1 MLIKMLPIEPLLPDI
16 RKALTTAGRAVLQA
30 PPGAG
35 KTTLVPLALLDEAW
49 LAEKKILLLEPRRLA
64 ARAAAN
70 RMAEL
75 LDQQVGETVGYRTR
89 LDSRVGPRTR
99 IEVVTQGILTRMLQ
113 DDPALEETG
122 LVIFDEFHERS
133 LQADLGLALCLE
145 SRSVLRPDL
154 RLLIMSA
161 TISTEPIAELL
172 GQAPVL
178 IGQGRSFPVTTHYLG
193 TEPRLHPIQLTAA
206 TVLRA
211 LAEEEGSFLV
221 FLPGVG
227 EIRRVAALLEEEG
240 LPADVHLAPLFGNLT
255 RREQDRAIRPCAPGR
270 RKIVLATAIAET
282 SLTIDGIRVVIDSG
296 LMRVS
301 RFDPNSGMS
310 RLVTVPVSRAAAD
323 QRRGRAGRLGPGI
336 CFRLWTTSTQIQL
349 REETGPEI
357 LTADLAPLALELA
370 RWGIQ
375 DPQSLAW
382 LDPVPAGPF
391 NQARQL
397 LTELGALDNRGR
409 ITEHGRRM
417 AKLAMHPRLARM
429 VLAGKKLGL
438 GSLACDLAA
447 LISER
452 DIIRGGDEPDIRS
465 RLEILA
471 DPRHPAPHDRGAK
484 KRITGTAA
492 RWHKQLNISR
502 KNSDQDRAGL
512 LLSLAFPDR
521 IGQKRPGRTGRFLLA
536 NGRGAMVPAASFLAR
551 ADYMVAASLDDRKKE
566 ARIFLGAPV
575 TRADLEEQ
583 WRDAIIWREVVVWD
597 SGSRAVLARK
607 QKKLGQLV
615 LRDEPLTAGADPEIS
630 AALISG
636 IRELGLQILPWTGEL
651 RAWQARVLLM
661 RRLAPQAGWP
671 DVSDKALQATLEE
684 WLAPYIAGMRS
695 CAQLARL
702 DLKSALTG
710 QLNRPQQKNLERL
723 APTHLTVPSGSRIR
737 LQYRPDQ
744 APVLA
749 VRLQEMFGA
758 NDTPRIANSQ
768 VRLLLHLLSPARR
781 PVQVTRDLAGFWK
794 NTYPEVR
801 KDLRAR
807 YAKHYW
813 PEDPLNAAP
822 TSRVKPRKTNR
833 KQ

>member
-1 MLIKMLPIEPLLPDI
+1 MLPIEPLLPDI
-16 RKALTTAGRAVLQA
+16 KEAIAIAGRAVLQA

-35 KTTLVPLALLDEAW
+35 KTTLVPLALLEEPW
-49 LAEKKILLLEPRRLA
+49 LENKKIILLEPRRLA

-75 LDQQVGETVGYRTR
+75 RNQQVGETVGYRTR
-89 LDSRVGPRTR
+89 LDSRVGARTR
-99 IEVVTQGILTRMLQ
+99 IEVITEGILTRMLQ

-145 SRSVLRPDL
+145 TRSILRPDL

-172 GQAPVL
+172 GQAPV
-178 IGQGRSFPVTTHYLG
+178 ITSQGRSFPVTTHYLG
-193 TEPRLHPIQLTAA
+193 AEPRLHPEQLTIT

-211 LAEEEGSFLV
+211 LAKEEGSILV

-227 EIRRVAALLEEEG
+227 EIRRVAALLQEAG
-240 LPADVHLAPLFGNLT
+240 LPANVHLAPLYGNLT
-255 RREQDRAIRPCAPGR
+255 RPEQDRAIRPCPLAS
-270 RKIVLATAIAET
+270 RKIVLATSIAET

-310 RLVTVPVSRAAAD
+310 RLVTLPVSRAAAD
-323 QRRGRAGRLGPGI
+323 QRRGRAGRLGPGV
-336 CFRLWTTSTQIQL
+336 CFRLWTRSTQIQL
-349 REETGPEI
+349 REQTGPEI

-370 RWGIQ
+370 RWGVG
-375 DPQSLAW
+375 DPKSLAW

-391 NQARQL
+391 NQAREL
-397 LTELGALDNRGR
+397 LTELGALDGQGR
-409 ITEHGRRM
+409 LTGQGRRM
-417 AKLAMHPRLARM
+417 AQLAMHPRLARM
-429 VLAGKKLGL
+429 VLAGKKQGL

-452 DIIRGGDEPDIRS
+452 DIIQGNNDPDIRT

-471 DPRHPAPHDRGAK
+471 DQRHPAAHDRGAK
-484 KRITGTAA
+484 KRIIRTAA
-492 RWHKQLNISR
+492 RWRKQLQIAR
-502 KNSDQDRAGL
+502 ENSDPDRAGL

-536 NGRGAMVPAASFLAR
+536 NGRGGIVPAASFLAR
-551 ADYMVAASLDDRKKE
+551 ADYLVAAALDGGKKE

-575 TRADLEEQ
+575 TRAELEEQ
-583 WRDAIIWREVVVWD
+583 WRDAISWRQIVAWD
-597 SGSRAVLARK
+597 SRSRSVLARK
-607 QKKLGQLV
+607 QKKLGHLV
-615 LRDEPLTAGADPEIS
+615 LWDEPLAGNDDPGVIN
-630 AALISG
+630 ALISG
-636 IRELGLQILPWTGEL
+636 IREMGLEVLPWTGEL
-651 RAWQARVLLM
+651 RSWQARVLLM
-661 RRLAPQAGWP
+661 RRLAPRAGWP
-671 DVSDKALQATLEE
+671 DVSDNGLQATLGE
-684 WLAPYIAGMRS
+684 WLAPYITGMRG
-695 CAQLARL
+695 CAHLARL
-702 DLKSALTG
+702 DLKSALTSL
-710 QLNRPQQKNLERL
+710 LNRPQQKNLEKL

-737 LQYRPDQ
+737 LQYRPDET
-744 APVLA
+744 PVLA

-758 NDTPRIANSQ
+758 SDTPRIGGGQ
-768 VRLLLHLLSPARR
+768 VQVLLHLLSPAGR

-794 NTYPEVR
+794 NTYPQVR

-807 YAKHYW
+807 YARHYW
-813 PEDPLNAAP
+813 PGDPLNAAP
-822 TSRVKPRKTNR
+822 TSRAKPRKKR
-833 KQ
+833 